1 MPLTG
6 ERACPPTAPAPL
18 TQRRLHA
25 EALRRLRAARPE
37 LVPAE
42 GESDAAAL
50 RAVRARVTELPDA
63 GAVQAVAVV
72 RHFDPAA
79 WVRDASAFALGLA
92 PGSAAAWRRSFT
104 RTVYLAGNPE
114 NLLGRY
120 SFDHLAEDR
129 SVGWC
134 GPAPAASSAE
144 LRRLLKLFLST
155 AAFPVG
161 PPRTVTVPAP
171 TATRGGSGTPRQHP
185 ARSAAPG
192 SGPWPRAGIHRD
204 LYLAVSGVRVPEAL
218 VHLNHLVAE
227 AVLDG
232 LIMPGDRLTLR
243 SVPSLTG
250 ASAPF
255 AALRVDADPTHP
267 DRLRAFAALTEETP
281 DD

>member
-6 ERACPPTAPAPL
+6 QRPRPPEAPVPL

-25 EALRRLRAARPE
+25 EALRRMREARPE
-37 LVPAE
+37 LAPA
-42 GESDAAAL
+42 GDESDTAAL
-50 RAVRARVTELPDA
+50 LAARTRLTERPDA
-63 GAVQAVAVV
+63 DAVQAVAVV
-72 RHFDPAA
+72 CHFDPAA
-79 WVRDASAFALGLA
+79 WVREASAFALGLA
-92 PGSAAAWRRSFT
+92 PDATAAWRRSFT
-104 RTVYLAGNPE
+104 RTVYLAGNPA

-120 SFDHLAEDR
+120 SFDRLAEDG

-171 TATRGGSGTPRQHP
+171 TATRGGSGTRRQHP
-185 ARSAAPG
+185 ARSVAPPP
-192 SGPWPRAGIHRD
+192 GPPPRAGIHRD

-227 AVLDG
+227 AALDG
-232 LIMPGDRLTLR
+232 LISPGDRLTLR

-250 ASAPF
+250 ATAPF
-255 AALRVDADPTHP
+255 AALRVDIDPAHP

-281 DD
+281 R